1 MQLGGSTRTPLE
13 RAHLIKKARIYMK
26 NARINLR
33 ISSEDLEK
41 IRDKAKQSNKT
52 LTDYVTTVCLGKE
65 IIVIPNLYEVLKQQK
80 ALGRNLNQLVTLAN
94 MGRVTVVYLDETI
107 GELTAINQSLQGI
120 LQRKRW

>member
-1 MQLGGSTRTPLE
+1 
-13 RAHLIKKARIYMK
+13 MK
-26 NARINLR
+26 NARLNLR